1 MERIRAL
8 LVDDEEELITT
19 MVERLDFRGIE
30 GEYAL
35 SGSEALE
42 KLKIGAFDVVVI
54 DLKMPGMSGPD
65 LIRVIMR
72 DYPGM
77 PIILM
82 TGHGFS
88 LNGEEIPDG
97 VSEYLPK
104 PVNIE
109 ELIEKMRKVVEN
121 NE

>member
-1 MERIRAL
+1 MQQIRAL

-19 MVERLDFRGIE
+19 MVERLDFRGIQ

-42 KLKIGAFDVVVI
+42 KLKIGAFDVAVI

-65 LIRVIMR
+65 LIRIITR
-72 DYPGM
+72 DFPDM
-77 PIILM
+77 PIILI
-82 TGHGFS
+82 TGHGFI
-88 LNGEEIPDG
+88 LNGEEVPDG

-109 ELIEKMRKVVEN
+109 ELILKMRKVVED